1 MDLFFNCVETLFQT
15 FRDLKPENILL
26 SEDMHI
32 QITDFGTAKQLS
44 SESKQGM
51 IPIPVGCVL
60 CLNVKIVTQLS
71 CCLLLLSIVQD
82 AYV

>member
-1 MDLFFNCVETLFQT
+1 MAFISFCYNFQNLVIWLSYNLLFH

-44 SESKQGM
+44 SDSKQGT
-51 IPIPVGCVL
+51 PDFYLYFSAQKV
-60 CLNVKIVTQLS
+60 
-71 CCLLLLSIVQD
+71 
-82 AYV
+82 